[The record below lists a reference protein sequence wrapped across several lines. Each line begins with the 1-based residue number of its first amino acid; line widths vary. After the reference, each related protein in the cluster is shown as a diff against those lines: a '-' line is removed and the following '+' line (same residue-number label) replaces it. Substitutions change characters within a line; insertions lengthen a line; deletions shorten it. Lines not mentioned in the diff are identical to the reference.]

1 MSTQLQ
7 RLLEN
12 LHEELNKHPDLDPR
26 TLDSLKVLSED
37 IAQALTRKTEISED
51 ESVEASV
58 SLSKRIQDWITD
70 FEIRYPQLT
79 KTLST
84 FAEGL
89 ADMGI

>member
-12 LHEELNKHPDLDPR
+12 LHEELNKHPNLDPR
-26 TLDSLKVLSED
+26 TLDSLKVLSDD
-37 IAQALTRKTEISED
+37 IAQALTRKTERSED
-51 ESVEASV
+51 ESVEASD
-58 SLSKRIQDWITD
+58 SLSTRIQDWLTD
-70 FEIRYPQLT
+70 FEILYPQPT
-79 KTLST
+79 KAIST

>member
-7 RLLEN
+7 HLLEN
-12 LHEELNKHPDLDPR
+12 LHEELNKHPNLDPR

-37 IAQALTRKTEISED
+37 IAQALTRKTETSED
-51 ESVEASV
+51 ESVEASD
-58 SLSKRIQDWITD
+58 SLSTRIQDWITD

-79 KTLST
+79 KAIST